1 MKTWLRL
8 GTPWEADADSRL
20 SEEHE
25 PAGDDDL
32 QAGPGERRFFMTWGL
47 MCPSSPRSLQLRL
60 KPHRC
65 RS

>member
-8 GTPWEADADSRL
+8 GTPWEEDADSRL

-32 QAGPGERRFFMTWGL
+32 QARPSERGFFMTWGL
-47 MCPSSPRSLQLRL
+47 RRPADTWRFRVLTVILP
-60 KPHRC
+60 KV
-65 RS
+65 